1 MYLVTI
7 KTEGKEFIINEI
19 STRTKNRIEGTIKQ
33 GINSIDSFEFTIY
46 PDNIGYN
53 KITPYKTFIE
63 VFNTKTNEHEF
74 KGRVTLQIDEMES
87 TGLISKTFM
96 CESELGYLCDS
107 VQLYG
112 EYHNVTVASF
122 LDFLIKQ
129 HNSLVEE
136 EKQFEVGIV
145 EELDNNDSL
154 YRFLSYNTTW
164 NNIKEDLLDKLGGEF
179 QIRYSQGK
187 RYLDYLIQKGKT
199 SETIISVGRNM
210 KSMTEDKNSSEYY
223 TRLLPLGGKLKTT
236 NGEGQEVETGHR
248 MTVEEVNNG
257 SIYIEDTEA
266 IKEFGIRT
274 GIQIWEDVANP
285 ENLLRKG
292 KEYLL
297 NQKITVTDKIDAVD
311 LSLINLDIDSF
322 KVGDFYTI
330 KNELFD
336 IKRKVRIIEKTI
348 HIESPE
354 NTTITLGDE
363 EEDLKKHNLSEK
375 KQILSEIE
383 KTIKKQSTFEQ
394 TVEGIRTEV
403 LKSSEQIGELKTEIE
418 QTAEEINS
426 KVSANDVQSIVTQN
440 AESWN
445 LSING
450 KLKGTNYTFNGDNF
464 EIGGTD
470 DNNKAY
476 HNNTSSKWLHS
487 DGTYTQVDPNGL
499 KWHHGGTNYT
509 YNSVVYAGAVVGGRD
524 DIWGMWVSIPEHIGV
539 RVGSNYQVIVTM
551 SRYSWDRSQY
561 GDQILDQIS
570 VFVTSK
576 QPNRF
581 YLEPFITGTRLNTG
595 EQVFPNSFTI
605 SYMIVA

>member
-187 RYLDYLIQKGKT
+187 RYLDYLIQKGKLV
-199 SETIISVGRNM
+199 IIN
-210 KSMTEDKNSSEYY
+210 
-223 TRLLPLGGKLKTT
+223 
-236 NGEGQEVETGHR
+236 
-248 MTVEEVNNG
+248 
-257 SIYIEDTEA
+257 I
-266 IKEFGIRT
+266 
-274 GIQIWEDVANP
+274 
-285 ENLLRKG
+285 
-292 KEYLL
+292 L
-297 NQKITVTDKIDAVD
+297 N
-311 LSLINLDIDSF
+311 
-322 KVGDFYTI
+322 
-330 KNELFD
+330 
-336 IKRKVRIIEKTI
+336 
-348 HIESPE
+348 
-354 NTTITLGDE
+354 
-363 EEDLKKHNLSEK
+363 
-375 KQILSEIE
+375 
-383 KTIKKQSTFEQ
+383 
-394 TVEGIRTEV
+394 
-403 LKSSEQIGELKTEIE
+403 
-418 QTAEEINS
+418 
-426 KVSANDVQSIVTQN
+426 
-440 AESWN
+440 
-445 LSING
+445 
-450 KLKGTNYTFNGDNF
+450 
-464 EIGGTD
+464 
-470 DNNKAY
+470 
-476 HNNTSSKWLHS
+476 
-487 DGTYTQVDPNGL
+487 
-499 KWHHGGTNYT
+499 
-509 YNSVVYAGAVVGGRD
+509 
-524 DIWGMWVSIPEHIGV
+524 
-539 RVGSNYQVIVTM
+539 
-551 SRYSWDRSQY
+551 
-561 GDQILDQIS
+561 
-570 VFVTSK
+570 
-576 QPNRF
+576 
-581 YLEPFITGTRLNTG
+581 
-595 EQVFPNSFTI
+595 
-605 SYMIVA
+605 